1 MKIAHY
7 ASLSSLVL
15 LLVAGVQA
23 AALFHGWQQFN
34 RAEQAQRQQ
43 ERLQQQLS
51 GPLQGALR
59 DYLGSGDPLR
69 LAEAQGVRQQALS
82 LLAQQDGSQTSPL
95 RALLEQM
102 GARIEGDYLAAGK
115 LSGNSQWLLQNAE
128 NELST
133 QARALLRYGQQGADL
148 DPASAE
154 AYRQGAADILA
165 TLPALAHQRQ
175 NYMEQASAKRLE
187 GLLFELAALQKQA
200 DALTALPSLNLF
212 EETAADE
219 FTLGE
224 PVRKEL
230 GIRTIFNILGPLT
243 NPAGAANQLLGVFHP
258 DLVGIQVRVLQR
270 LGSRHVLVVHG
281 KDGMDEVSLGA
292 ATMVG
297 ELKDGEVRE
306 YEIHP
311 EDFGLRM
318 MSNRGLKVEDAASS
332 KEMLLE
338 ALDGVE
344 GTPRDIVVL
353 NAGTALYA
361 GNHAASI
368 KEGIERARESVASG
382 AAKRKLDAFVALTR
396 RLAGTP

>member
-23 AALFHGWQQFN
+23 TALFHGWQQFN

-224 PVRKEL
+224 PMRKEL
-230 GIRTIFNILGPLT
+230 GELPKAELASCSSAIPWSSRT
-243 NPAGAANQLLGVFHP
+243 AARHCNSNNWHA
-258 DLVGIQVRVLQR
+258 RWC
-270 LGSRHVLVVHG
+270 SRTSHSCCRP
-281 KDGMDEVSLGA
+281 VS
-292 ATMVG
+292 
-297 ELKDGEVRE
+297 
-306 YEIHP
+306 
-311 EDFGLRM
+311 
-318 MSNRGLKVEDAASS
+318 SW
-332 KEMLLE
+332 
-338 ALDGVE
+338 
-344 GTPRDIVVL
+344 
-353 NAGTALYA
+353 
-361 GNHAASI
+361 GN
-368 KEGIERARESVASG
+368 G
-382 AAKRKLDAFVALTR
+382 
-396 RLAGTP
+396 